1 MTQFYQALLRDG
13 GLRLGPR
20 LRRSFAAW
28 AGVDDDG
35 SPRLEYERGRT
46 RATLADTASCGRY
59 TFDEPSGNGRLRTTA
74 TWAEGPT
81 PAQSWVRV
89 SVEGEHPEAADP
101 VRAPGF
107 MPAYLATGRATDGA
121 APLEAG
127 PHLIGFEEVREL
139 TGWLADPARG
149 AACIV
154 LSVDRSD
161 PGLGAACADHLAAEL
176 AGVAVVARLYDSR
189 AQEALNAWLGPD
201 LSVFGGGL
209 RTYLPGVRPGE
220 ETYAMRHQPRGG
232 GAIRDHGIRALNVV
246 VAGVIDFALHR
257 PVPADIRQTEA
268 RVARVLAGTLAPDRL
283 HAPPP
288 RPSAIPVPRPPKGRK
303 AIAEPV
309 PAAPPAEAAPE
320 AAPVEAAAEPEAT
333 AREVQEPAVPAV
345 PAQGGAPPEFPDP
358 VPGGELAEAI
368 AERLADHLDDSVLEA
383 LVDMARG
390 GDSETTALIKTMS
403 AHLEALTRAV
413 DAAGLLGRR
422 RQGGGQE
429 LEQLRL
435 QYDQLESDYVELQE
449 HERKAQDRIRWL
461 ESRLAEHADP
471 VYGVQTDDADGP
483 WEAESL
489 MDVVQRARKHLRHL
503 DLPDTLDT
511 EVSRL
516 DVMYPRHRRR
526 WTGKTWDALRA
537 LDAYAEARAE
547 ERFTGGFYDW
557 CARPLPGA
565 PIITPTM
572 VSMKESDSVSG
583 NPKYYRARIFRVPA
597 EIDPSGRVYMPSH
610 IKLQQIGSPAPRMH
624 FLDDAGGA
632 TGKIWIGYLGGH
644 LPNTRT
650 N

>member
-1 MTQFYQALLRDG
+1 MTQFYQAMIRDG
-13 GLRLGPR
+13 GPRLGPR
-20 LRRSFAAW
+20 LRRCFAAW
-28 AGVDDDG
+28 AGADDDG
-35 SPRLEYERGRT
+35 SPRLEHTRGRT
-46 RATLADTASCGRY
+46 RTLLADSAVCGRY
-59 TFDEPSGNGRLRTTA
+59 TLDAPTGAGRLRTTA
-74 TWAEGPT
+74 TWAEGRT

-89 SVEGEHPEAADP
+89 TVEGELSEGADP

-107 MPAYLATGRATDGA
+107 MPAFLATGRATDGA
-121 APLEAG
+121 VPLESG
-127 PHLIGFEEVREL
+127 PHLVGPEEVREL
-139 TGWLADPARG
+139 TGWLSDPARSVP
-149 AACIV
+149 CIV
-154 LSVDRSD
+154 MSVDRTE
-161 PGLGAACADHLAAEL
+161 PGLVAACAEHLAAEL
-176 AGVAVVARLYDSR
+176 AGVAIVARLYDNR
-189 AQEALNAWLGPD
+189 TQEDLNKWLGPD

-209 RTYLPGVRPGE
+209 RTYLPGLRPGE

-232 GAIRDHGIRALNVV
+232 GAIRDHGIRALGVV
-246 VAGVIDFALHR
+246 ISGVVDATVHR
-257 PVPADIRQTEA
+257 PLPTDIRRTEP
-268 RVARVLAGTLAPDRL
+268 RVGRVIAGTLDADAL
-283 HAPPP
+283 HAAPPSP
-288 RPSAIPVPRPPKGRK
+288 AAIPVPRPPKSIEKTAR
-303 AIAEPV
+303 
-309 PAAPPAEAAPE
+309 PAAPPPPAPE
-320 AAPVEAAAEPEAT
+320 PAPEPELTAPEPVEPEAV
-333 AREVQEPAVPAV
+333 EPEPVEPAPVTSATPPQPPAA
-345 PAQGGAPPEFPDP
+345 PAESS
-358 VPGGELAEAI
+358 GELAEAI

-413 DAAGLLGRR
+413 EAAGLLGRR

-429 LEQLRL
+429 LERLRL

-471 VYGVQTDDADGP
+471 VYGVQSADSDGP

-489 MDVVQRARKHLRHL
+489 MDVVQKARKHLRHL

-526 WTGKTWDALRA
+526 WTGRAWDALRA

-565 PIITPTM
+565 PIITPNM

-583 NPKYYRARIFRVPA
+583 NPKFYRARIFRVPA

>member
-13 GLRLGPR
+13 GQRLGPR

-28 AGVDDDG
+28 AGVSDDG
-35 SPRLEYERGRT
+35 SPRLDVAKGRN
-46 RATLADTASCGRY
+46 RVALADNEVCGRY
-59 TFDEPSGNGRLRTTA
+59 LLDAPAAGGRLRTTA
-74 TWAEGPT
+74 TWAA
-81 PAQSWVRV
+81 AQSAAKSWVRV
-89 SVEGEHPEAADP
+89 TVEGDAAEDAP
-101 VRAPGF
+101 ARAPGF
-107 MPAYLATGRATDGA
+107 VAAFLATGRATDGA
-121 APLEAG
+121 VPVEAG
-127 PHLIGFEEVREL
+127 PHLVGPEEVKEL
-139 TGWLADPARG
+139 TAWLANPDRG
-149 AACIV
+149 VPLIV
-154 LSVDRSD
+154 LTVDRTE
-161 PGLGAACADHLAAEL
+161 PGLVTACADHLSAAL
-176 AGVAVVARLYDSR
+176 AGVAVVARLYDTR
-189 AQEALNAWLGPD
+189 TQDELNSWLGPD

-232 GAIRDHGIRALNVV
+232 GAIRDHGIRALGVV
-246 VAGVIDFALHR
+246 IEGVADLSVHR
-257 PVPADIRQTEA
+257 PLPTDIRQAEP
-268 RVARVLAGTLAPDRL
+268 RVARVLSGALAPEEL

-288 RPSAIPVPRPPKGRK
+288 SPAAIAVPRPPR
-303 AIAEPV
+303 APR
-309 PAAPPAEAAPE
+309 PAAPPRPGTAPPPALPTQPAPPAAETPEPEPAPPAPAPAAPE
-320 AAPVEAAAEPEAT
+320 TDATADAPVPDDLADRIT
-333 AREVQEPAVPAV
+333 A
-345 PAQGGAPPEFPDP
+345 
-358 VPGGELAEAI
+358 
-368 AERLADHLDDSVLEA
+368 RLADRLDDSVLDA

-390 GDSETTALIKTMS
+390 GDSETTGLIKTMS
-403 AHLEALTRAV
+403 AHLDALTRAV
-413 DAAGLLGRR
+413 ESSGLLGPGPR
-422 RQGGGQE
+422 GPGQE
-429 LEQLRL
+429 LRRL
-435 QYDQLESDYVELQE
+435 QEQYDQLESDYVELQE

-471 VYGVQTDDADGP
+471 VYGVQDADLDGP

-489 MDVVQRARKHLRHL
+489 MDVVQRARKQLRHL

-516 DVMYPRHRRR
+516 DVMYPRQRRR

-547 ERFTGGFYDW
+547 ARFTGGFYDW
-557 CARPLPGA
+557 CTRPLHGG

-597 EIDPSGRVYMPSH
+597 DIDESGRVFMPSH
-610 IKLQQIGSPAPRMH
+610 IKLQAVGSPAPRMH

-632 TGKIWIGYLGGH
+632 TGKIWIGYLGDH

>member
-13 GLRLGPR
+13 GQRLGPR

-35 SPRLEYERGRT
+35 SPRFESSRGRT
-46 RATLADTASCGRY
+46 RVALADNEVCGRY
-59 TFDEPSGNGRLRTTA
+59 RLDAPTGNGRLHTTA
-74 TWAEGPT
+74 TWASARN
-81 PAQSWVRV
+81 PAKSWIRV
-89 SVEGEHPEAADP
+89 TVEGDVTGDTPVQAPEF
-101 VRAPGF
+101 VG
-107 MPAYLATGRATDGA
+107 AYLDTGRATDGA
-121 APLEAG
+121 VPVEAG
-127 PHLIGFEEVREL
+127 PRLIGPEDVKEL
-139 TGWLADPARG
+139 TGWLAHPERG
-149 AACIV
+149 VPIIV
-154 LSVDRSD
+154 LTVDRTE
-161 PGLGAACADHLAAEL
+161 PGIVTACADHLAASL
-176 AGVAVVARLYDSR
+176 AGVAVVVRLYDTKT
-189 AQEALNAWLGPD
+189 QDDLNSWLGPD

-232 GAIRDHGIRALNVV
+232 GAIRDHGIRALEVV
-246 VAGVIDFALHR
+246 IEGVADASVHR
-257 PVPADIRQTEA
+257 QLPTDIRQSEP
-268 RVARVLAGTLAPDRL
+268 RVARVLAGALAPEEL

-288 RPSAIPVPRPPKGRK
+288 SPAAIAVPRPPRQRP
-303 AIAEPV
+303 APPEPEPV
-309 PAAPPAEAAPE
+309 PPTETPAQPPAPTTSEEPAPGTPE
-320 AAPVEAAAEPEAT
+320 PEPTETTTAEPD
-333 AREVQEPAVPAV
+333 
-345 PAQGGAPPEFPDP
+345 G
-358 VPGGELAEAI
+358 LADRI

-383 LVDMARG
+383 LVDIARG

-403 AHLEALTRAV
+403 AHLDALTRAV
-413 DAAGLLGRR
+413 DTSGFLGRSR
-422 RQGGGQE
+422 SGRNEE
-429 LEQLRL
+429 LERLRE

-471 VYGVQTDDADGP
+471 VYGVQTADLDGS

-489 MDVVQRARKHLRHL
+489 MDVVQRARMQLRHL
-503 DLPDTLDT
+503 DLPDALDT

-516 DVMYPRHRRR
+516 DVMYPRQRRR

-547 ERFTGGFYDW
+547 ARFTGGFYDW
-557 CARPLPGA
+557 CSRPLPGA
-565 PIITPTM
+565 PAITPTV

-583 NPKYYRARIFRVPA
+583 NPKYYRARIFRVPT
-597 EIDPSGRVYMPSH
+597 EIDESGRVYMPSH
-610 IKLQQIGSPAPRMH
+610 IKLQAVGSPAPRMH

-632 TGKIWIGYLGGH
+632 TGKIWIGYLGDH